1 MWVFIARRAALTI
14 PTLLGMIT
22 VVFVVNRVLP
32 GNPIQLMIPPG
43 MTGNAQAAFILK
55 LEAIYGFNK
64 PLYVQYLDYLWQVVR
79 LHFGNSLQTGLP
91 IVPQLM
97 LHLGETAQL
106 AVVAAIFSLM
116 VGVPAGIISA
126 TRRDTWADWA
136 MVVVAIGAVSV
147 PSFVLGYILIYVF
160 GLDLG
165 ILPPSGFN
173 GAIWVWSGFRYVIL
187 PALTLAAGTAGY
199 VARFTRAS
207 MLEVMKVDH
216 VRTARAKGL
225 GEGRV
230 IGRHVLRNALI
241 PILTV
246 VGLQIGGLLAGAVI
260 VENVFGW
267 PGVGQYLLTAINNRD
282 FPVVQAS
289 ALFIAFLFV
298 LVNLLTDVAY
308 AWADPRI
315 HYD

>member
-1 MWVFIARRAALTI
+1 MWRFIARRAALAV

-22 VVFVVNRVLP
+22 VVFLVNRVLP

-43 MTGNAQAAFILK
+43 VTGSAQTVLIDK
-55 LEAIYGFNK
+55 LEALYGFNK
-64 PLYVQYLDYLWQVVR
+64 PLYVQYVDYLWQVVR
-79 LHFGNSLQTGLP
+79 LHFGKSLQTQLP
-91 IVPQLM
+91 ILPQLM
-97 LHLGETAQL
+97 IHLGETAQL
-106 AVVAAIFSLM
+106 ALVAAVFSLAI
-116 VGVPAGIISA
+116 GLPAGIVSA

-136 MVVVAIGAVSV
+136 MVIVSIGAVSI
-147 PSFVLGYILIYVF
+147 PSFVLGYVLIYVF

-173 GAIWVWSGFRYVIL
+173 GAIWTWGGFQYVLL

-207 MLEVMKVDH
+207 MLEVMRADH

-225 GEGRV
+225 RNNV
-230 IGRHVLRNALI
+230 VMQRHVLRNALI

-246 VGLQIGGLLAGAVI
+246 VGLQLGGLLGGAVI

-298 LVNLLTDVAY
+298 VVNLLTDVAY